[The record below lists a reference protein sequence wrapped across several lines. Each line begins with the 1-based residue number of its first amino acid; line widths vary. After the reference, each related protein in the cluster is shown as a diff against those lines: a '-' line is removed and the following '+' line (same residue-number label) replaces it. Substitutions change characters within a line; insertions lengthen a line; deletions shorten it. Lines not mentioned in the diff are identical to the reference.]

1 MHQVGFKVTMEL
13 ANSNEQERPP
23 LAVEDR
29 VLEALKRGLKV
40 VASIRG
46 FRVALSPV
54 VFFYIELT
62 AIDKR
67 NNDQEFEIGFWPGM
81 TNELAEA
88 EKTLKSIKVTHPEVQ
103 LLHLKEPVF
112 IRKDDNSTEGGRVG
126 AS

>member
-1 MHQVGFKVTMEL
+1 MEL

-29 VLEALKRGLKV
+29 VLEALKRGLNV

-46 FRVALSPV
+46 FRVALTPV

-62 AIDKR
+62 AIDTH

-81 TNELAEA
+81 TNELSVAE
-88 EKTLKSIKVTHPEVQ
+88 ETLNEIKIAHPEVQ
-103 LLHLKEPVF
+103 ILHMKDPVF
-112 IRKDDNSTEGGRVG
+112 LRKDDNQVEAGTVG
-126 AS
+126 AT